1 MHEDIDIDYD
11 THPIKTPK
19 QARWHTCLWPACLGP
34 GCFRCKIQKRSH
46 PFTGYDPV
54 GKFQRAA
61 GMGDVASVE
70 RFINSHKYSVND
82 CDRRG
87 R

>member
-1 MHEDIDIDYD
+1 MDEDINIDYD
-11 THPIKTPK
+11 THTINAPK

-46 PFTGYDPV
+46 TFIGYDPE
-54 GKFQRAA
+54 GESQRAA

-70 RFINSHKYSVND
+70 RFINFHQYSVND
-82 CDRRG
+82 YDRRG